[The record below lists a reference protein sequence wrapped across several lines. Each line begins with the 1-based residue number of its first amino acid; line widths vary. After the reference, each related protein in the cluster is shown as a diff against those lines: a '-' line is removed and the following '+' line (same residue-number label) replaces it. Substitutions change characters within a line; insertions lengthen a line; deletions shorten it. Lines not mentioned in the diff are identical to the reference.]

1 MSNAAPAPVLTAASL
16 QIRCIA
22 ESLAAA
28 SARLRVMLD
37 EGAPKGAVRGQAAR
51 IAALRA
57 EMAEVQ

>member
-1 MSNAAPAPVLTAASL
+1 MLKDAAPAPVLTAASL
-16 QIRCIA
+16 QLRCIA

-28 SARLRVMLD
+28 SD
-37 EGAPKGAVRGQAAR
+37 AVRGQTAR